1 MSWKKPLPGA
11 CLVFSQDKLNIKGL
25 PLFFYVILLKM
36 VYVFLIGAL
45 VLNATANILLK
56 TAAVVPAPSEL
67 SLWSLIST
75 YRVGILGLV
84 LFCLNVGLYFLALK
98 SLPLSVAYPVMV
110 GGGFLIVGMYAWFM
124 LNEHITAP
132 LIIGYILIF
141 VGVLLITTTK

>member
-1 MSWKKPLPGA
+1 
-11 CLVFSQDKLNIKGL
+11 
-25 PLFFYVILLKM
+25 M

-67 SLWSLIST
+67 SFWSLIST

-98 SLPLSVAYPVMV
+98 SLPLSAAYPIMV

-141 VGVLLITTTK
+141 VGILLITTTK